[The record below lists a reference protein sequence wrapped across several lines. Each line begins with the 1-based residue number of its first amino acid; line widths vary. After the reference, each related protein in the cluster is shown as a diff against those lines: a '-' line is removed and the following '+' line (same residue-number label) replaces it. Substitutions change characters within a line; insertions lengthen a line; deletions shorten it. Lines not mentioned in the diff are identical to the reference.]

1 MADDVQT
8 LLAEDG
14 VAVAKRKTQA
24 SRMAQGVPP
33 AHPAFVEAKLLAG
46 LSTNELRDVAH
57 AFRARTFARGA
68 ILFHEGHPAG
78 TYYLMGEG
86 QVKILQTSPEGYEVI
101 LHILG
106 PGELVGALPTMGE
119 GTYPATAVALVDVV
133 AFAISPE
140 AFDDILRRFPQVALN
155 LLRFAAG
162 VIQVSHR
169 RLREMATERVEQR
182 IARTLA
188 RLVRQMGARTEEGI
202 SLTTPLSRQD
212 LANLAGTT
220 LFTVSRT
227 LKAWE
232 RRGILRTGR
241 GKLTILDPH
250 TLIAIGEDLP
260 EHPAPA

>member
-1 MADDVQT
+1 MPKDA
-8 LLAEDG
+8 
-14 VAVAKRKTQA
+14 
-24 SRMAQGVPP
+24 PP
-33 AHPAFVEAKLLAG
+33 HAIFATAKLLAG
-46 LSTNELRDVAH
+46 LTADELGEAAR
-57 AFRARTFARGA
+57 AFRPRTFSRGA
-68 ILFHEGHPAG
+68 ILFHEGHHAG
-78 TYYLMGEG
+78 TYYLIGEG

-119 GTYPATAVALVDVV
+119 GSYPATAVALGEVL
-133 AFAISPE
+133 AFAIAPE
-140 AFDDILRRFPQVALN
+140 TFDGLLRRFPQVTVN
-155 LLRFAAG
+155 MLRFAAG

-188 RLVRQMGARTEEGI
+188 RLVRQMGARSPEGI
-202 SLTTPLSRQD
+202 TLTAPLSRQD

-232 RRGILRTGR
+232 RRGILRAGR

-250 TLIAIGEDLP
+250 SLIAIGEDLP
-260 EHPAPA
+260 EHPAPS